1 MFEYSAYR
9 KGDYYQFLLEFQTNN
24 EKKEAVDQSMK
35 AYEVCESIKKISYLT
50 RS

>member
-1 MFEYSAYR
+1 LQER
-9 KGDYYQFLLEFQTNN
+9 RLLSLPCGISDS